1 MPFYRWRRPWRRW
14 YHRRRFRRRYSR
26 RPFRRRFWRRQWVRK
41 KRKLPKI
48 KISEWQPTK
57 IVKSK
62 VKGIYPCFI
71 ANHKRLSNNFVQWI
85 DSTTAHLMPG
95 GGGFGII
102 QFTLNGLYELF
113 CKAQNWWTKS
123 NCGLPLVR
131 FQGTTLKFW
140 AAENYDY
147 VVQIQRC
154 YPMCCTDLMYM
165 SCQPFIMMMTKNT
178 IFVPCTKKR
187 PRAKPYKKIFVRPP
201 AQMKTEWYFQSQ
213 LAKTGLIIIRT
224 AACSLDRIYTGS
236 TASSTTIGLVSL
248 HTTTFQY
255 HNWKNYPPTTGY
267 KPQEKIWFY
276 GTLNGESDP
285 ENEKQK
291 NLIYL
296 GGTGPLTQGEPI
308 SNESNLATYFNNN
321 KKWGNI
327 FDPHYLYGSSQVFI
341 TNKTNN
347 EIKQELLKNNNLDKT
362 VKNQEPRLF
371 TPRTLPLLVECRYNP
386 LADKGKGNK
395 IYLISIT
402 SDVETWHE
410 PKNQKLMRKDAPL
423 WILTWGWFDWQTKLA
438 EVHRIE
444 TEYLT
449 VIESPYITPFLK
461 YYVFLDNNF
470 YTWPPLSPYGTELNA
485 ADRQNFF
492 PKNNFQVQSINEI
505 ASCGPGVIKLNKDQ
519 SAEAHFN
526 YKLHF
531 KFGGCPAPMET
542 ICNPIEEAVY
552 PIPNSKY
559 QTTSLQ
565 SPTTPLS
572 TYLYD
577 FDERRQQITQRAAK
591 RIKKDSETEHDIF
604 QITGTTTMDL
614 PASHQKTSQETT
626 SESEESEEEIQ
637 QQLLNLRRK
646 QLKLKRRILT
656 LLQLQDIE

>member
-1 MPFYRWRRPWRRW
+1 MPFYRWRRRPWRRR
-14 YHRRRFRRRYSR
+14 YYRRRFRRWYPRG
-26 RPFRRRFWRRQWVRK
+26 PFRRRFYRRHWVRK

-48 KISEWQPTK
+48 KISEWQPSK
-57 IVKSK
+57 IIKSK

-102 QFTLNGLYELF
+102 QFSLNGLYELF
-113 CKAQNWWTKS
+113 CKAQNWWTRS
-123 NCGLPLVR
+123 NCNLPLVR
-131 FQGTTLKFW
+131 FQGTSLKFW

-147 VVQIQRC
+147 VVHIQRC
-154 YPMCCTDLMYM
+154 YPMQCTDLMYM

-201 AQMKTEWYFQSQ
+201 AQMTTQWYFQSQ

-255 HNWKNYPPTTGY
+255 HNWKKYPPTTGY
-267 KPQEKIWFY
+267 KPQDKFSFY

-296 GGTGPLTQGEPI
+296 GGTGPLTQGEPM
-308 SNESNLATYFNNN
+308 NNLTTLETYFTSN

-327 FDPHYLYGSSQVFI
+327 FDPRYLYGSSQVFI

-347 EIKQELLKNNNLDKT
+347 EVKDELKKNNNLEKS
-362 VKNQEPRLF
+362 VKEQTPRLF

-410 PKNQKLMRKDAPL
+410 PKNKKLMRQDAPL
-423 WILTWGWFDWQTKLA
+423 WVLTWGWFDWQKKLA
-438 EVHRIE
+438 EVHRID

-470 YTWPPLSPYGTELNA
+470 YTWPPLSPYGTELNQ
-485 ADRQNFF
+485 ADRENFF
-492 PKNNFQVQSINEI
+492 PKCNFQVVSINEI
-505 ASCGPGVIKLNKDQ
+505 AACGPGVIKLNKDQ

-542 ICNPIEEAVY
+542 ICNPLEEEVY
-552 PIPNSKY
+552 PIPNSKC

-572 TYLYD
+572 TFLYD
-577 FDERRQQITQRAAK
+577 FDERRQQLTERAAK
-591 RIKKDSETEHDIF
+591 RIKKDPQTEPDIF
-604 QITGTTTMDL
+604 QITGTAMDL
-614 PASHQKTSQETT
+614 PTSHQKTQEETT

-637 QQLLNLRRK
+637 QQLLHLRRK
-646 QLKLKRRILT
+646 QLKLKRRILS
-656 LLQLQDIE
+656 LLQIQDLE